1 MRWIIVSNRLPFR
14 KNEDGELTRSSGGLV
29 TALSGVKT
37 DAEQL
42 WVGIAPES
50 IDENAWQGMPLD
62 YQKRYQPV
70 FVDDTTYDA
79 YYNGIAN
86 DVFWPL
92 FHYEGSMIKFSLDN
106 WQAYQRVN
114 DEIAKTIAEHAK
126 PDDVIWIHDFHL
138 FLLPQ
143 MLKDLGVTCRIGF
156 FLHIPFPSSELFRQL
171 PIRHELLQ
179 GVMGADL
186 IGFHDYSYARHFANT
201 LNNVMNIHADLRGF
215 WWQQR
220 RVEIGVYP
228 VSIDSEHFRQE
239 AASAETQAYAQQ
251 WRIAQPGRRW
261 VLGVDRLD
269 YTKGLVLKL
278 QIFADLLEN
287 HPQYRGEVSLLQLAI
302 PTRQEVDEYQKLR
315 SEVERM
321 VGEINGKYSTPGYT
335 PVQYMYT
342 SIPLYE
348 LLALYRQSAALLVT
362 SRRDGMNLVA
372 LEYVVSQG
380 DEDPG
385 VVVLS
390 EFTGAASM
398 LSEALLINPW
408 DIHGSADIL
417 AEALGLSL
425 GERQE
430 RKRIMQDFLSH
441 YNASDWAES
450 FMRELLRAGQHNEA
464 TASQHLFSKA
474 APQALP
480 NLLSALKSHV
490 YLFLDYDGTLVPIQG
505 RPEQAV
511 MPASTRALMA
521 RLLAKENL
529 TVVIVSGRDGDFLQS
544 QFEGLPVMLAAEHG
558 AKFYDPATQAWTSL
572 LWSDVNTW
580 YAGAKAVMENYTRR
594 VPRSHVEPKEYAI
607 AWHYRQS
614 PRTFSNYQ
622 AHKLKEDLESGL
634 THLPATVIAGNKVI
648 EARAVEAN
656 KGYFVRNFL
665 TTHPNLVLE
674 DSSFIALGDDT
685 TDDDMM
691 RALPEGGLGI
701 KVGEKSAGA
710 SHTIDRQQDVLSFL
724 QELEEYL

>member
-1 MRWIIVSNRLPFR
+1 MQT
-14 KNEDGELTRSSGGLV
+14 E
-29 TALSGVKT
+29 
-37 DAEQL
+37 AEQL
-42 WVGIAPES
+42 WVGIAPEG
-50 IDENAWQGMPLD
+50 IDESTWQGMSLD
-62 YQKRYQPV
+62 YQKSYQPV
-70 FVDDTTYDA
+70 FVDEKTYDA

-114 DEIAKTIAEHAK
+114 YEMAKVIAEHAVN
-126 PDDVIWIHDFHL
+126 DDVIWIHDFHL

-143 MLKDLGVTCRIGF
+143 MLKELGVTCRIGF

-171 PIRHELLQ
+171 PVRHELLQ
-179 GVMGADL
+179 GLMGADL

-215 WWQQR
+215 LWQQR

-228 VSIDSEHFRQE
+228 VSIDSEHFKQE
-239 AASAETQAYAQQ
+239 AASAETLAYAQQ
-251 WRIAQPGRRW
+251 WKAAQPGRRW
-261 VLGVDRLD
+261 ILGVDRLD

-278 QIFADLLEN
+278 QIFADLLKN
-287 HPQYRGEVSLLQLAI
+287 HPEYRGQVSLLQLAI
-302 PTRQEVDEYQKLR
+302 PTRQDVDEYQKLR

-342 SIPLYE
+342 SIPLHE
-348 LLALYRQSAALLVT
+348 LLALYRQSTALLVT

-372 LEYVVSQG
+372 LEYVISQG

-408 DIHGSADIL
+408 DIHGSADAL
-417 AEALGLSL
+417 AEALSMSL
-425 GERQE
+425 PERQE
-430 RKRIMQDFLSH
+430 RNGIMQGFLSH
-441 YNASDWAES
+441 YNASDWAEN
-450 FMRELLRAGQHNEA
+450 FMRDLLKASHQHET
-464 TASQHLFSKA
+464 TASQHLFSKS
-474 APQALP
+474 APHALQDV
-480 NLLSALKSHV
+480 LSALKTHV
-490 YLFLDYDGTLVPIQG
+490 YLFLDYDGTLVPIEE

-511 MPASTRALMA
+511 LPASTRDLMA
-521 RLLAKENL
+521 RLLVKENL
-529 TVVIVSGRDGDFLQS
+529 TVVIVSGRDGDFLQT
-544 QFEGLPVMLAAEHG
+544 QFEGLSVMLAAEHG
-558 AKFYDPATQAWTSL
+558 AKFYDPDIEAWTSL

-580 YAGAKAVMENYTRR
+580 YDGAKAVMENYTRR

-665 TTHPNLVLE
+665 TTHPNLSLE
-674 DSSFIALGDDT
+674 ESSFIALGDDT
-685 TDDDMM
+685 TDEDMM

-701 KVGEKSAGA
+701 KVGAKSGAA
-710 SHTIDRQQDVLSFL
+710 SHAIERQSDVLNFL
-724 QELEEYL
+724 QELEQYL